1 MALAHAK
8 SGEIVKLSSLA
19 TELRDA
25 QTTALVKNE
34 KFEAIRLIVHA
45 GSEIPS
51 HQVAGMFTLH
61 CLEGRVRLGLA
72 DGQKELSAGQWI
84 YFNGGVAH
92 SVEGIEDSSL
102 LLTILF
108 DDSHQ

>member
-1 MALAHAK
+1 MTLPHAK
-8 SGEIVKLSSLA
+8 SGEIVKLNAFA

-25 QTTALVKNE
+25 HTTALVKNE

-45 GSEIPS
+45 GSEIQS
-51 HQVAGMFTLH
+51 HQVGEMFTLQ
-61 CLEGRVRLGLA
+61 CLEGRVRLVLA
-72 DGQKELSAGQWI
+72 DGHKELSAGQWI